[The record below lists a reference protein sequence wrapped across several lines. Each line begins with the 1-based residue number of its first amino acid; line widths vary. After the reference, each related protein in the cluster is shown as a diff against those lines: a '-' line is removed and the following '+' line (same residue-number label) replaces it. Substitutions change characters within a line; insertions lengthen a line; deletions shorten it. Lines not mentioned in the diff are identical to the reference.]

1 MVLSVPLLPSIL
13 HSATYTAL
21 DSQSKIPFEIL
32 IIAIIHSSSHLTLC
46 SLPER
51 WKYSAKAQRVIN
63 ATKVDYRR
71 LGQSGLRVSVP
82 ILGAIGFGDTEGNP
96 MGWVLPEKEV
106 S

>member
-1 MVLSVPLLPSIL
+1 M
-13 HSATYTAL
+13 
-21 DSQSKIPFEIL
+21 E
-32 IIAIIHSSSHLTLC
+32 
-46 SLPER
+46 
-51 WKYSAKAQRVIN
+51 YSAKAQRVIN